1 MGKKG
6 SSPEAED
13 FTAPDEGSS
22 CFLMLPTEDEEE
34 LGRKSCTREI
44 QAAFILSSL
53 ATFLG
58 GLLILFI
65 SRILWRIIKNWQNI
79 KGTGILLNLIL
90 SKSTG
95 KRNLRSLYLHGVF
108 RDRIE
113 MLLSAQTFV
122 GQVLVILVFVL
133 SIGSLIIYFIN
144 SADPV
149 GSCSSYE
156 DKTIPID
163 LTFNAFF
170 TFYFGL
176 RFLAADD
183 KIRFWL
189 EMNSIVDIFTIPP
202 TFISYY
208 LKSNWLGLRF
218 LRALRLLELPQI
230 LQILRA
236 TRTSNSVKISK
247 LISII
252 LSTWFTA
259 AGFIHLVE
267 NSGDPWIKG
276 RNSQTVT
283 YFESIYLVMATTS
296 TVGFG
301 DVVAKTSLGRTFIMF
316 FTLGSLVLFANYVPE
331 MVELFVNKRKYTS
344 SYEVLKG
351 KKFIVV
357 CGNITVDSVT
367 AFLRNFLRRKSGEI
381 NTEIVFLGEVPP
393 SLELETIFKCYMAYT
408 TFISGSAL
416 KWEDLRRVAVESAEA
431 CLIIANPL
439 CSDSHAEDTSN
450 IMRVLSIKN
459 YSPTT
464 RVIIQILQSHNK
476 VFLPK
481 IPSWNW
487 DTGDN
492 IICFAELKLGFIAQG
507 CLVPGLCTF
516 LTCLFVEQNTKVCP
530 KRPWQKIFLSSLKN
544 KILTQRL
551 SDDFA
556 GMSFPEVSRFCFVKL
571 HLMLIAIEHEFSL
584 SSYCG
589 LLLNPPAQ
597 VRLHKNTL
605 GFFIAESA
613 KDVKRAFFYCAT
625 CHSDVYSPELIGK
638 CCCKSKNNRHFPGSR
653 VMVKT
658 TIAPKVFS
666 EPELFDPFPSSHL
679 KRISALSSTTS
690 RRSKE
695 EEVKESWMGFGKV
708 DESGNLSSAVGYAVG
723 KAWYQHAPP
732 MCQPEEKKSWQS
744 GAIGSLKY
752 INRAFSEDLRCSASH
767 WFVNSATPNFASSWP
782 FLSRTLFHGNSS
794 FFLGYFPVPSSPTD
808 PMGPSLLSIRQSTE
822 KDCQPVL
829 LQAGSI
835 SVWDGLTTTT
845 AVASMKSTWLTTAN
859 VCFLFM
865 FRVQH
870 RSGGQGTVLHSC
882 TRLSSLQQVREPEK
896 NMGVVTVSAITSHS
910 SLVKPSY
917 VAPTNCLTFLYEDST
932 DSLDS
937 TGMFHWCRATRLDKV
952 ILKRTDKAKHEFR
965 NHIVVCI
972 FGDAHSTLMGLRNF
986 VMPLRASNYA
996 RRELKDIVF
1005 VGSLDYLQRE
1015 WRFLRNFPQ
1024 IYVLPGSAL
1033 YAGDLY
1039 AVNIEE
1045 CAMCAVLS
1053 SPSKSPCQ
1061 TLVDTETIM
1070 ATLNIGS
1077 LRISCSP
1084 STPSDPEGISQSFS
1098 GPGSSK
1104 YRRVPILTE
1113 LKNPSNIH
1121 FIEQLGGMEGHFPG
1135 TSLHLSTS
1143 FSTGAVFS
1151 GSFLD
1156 SLLATAF
1163 YNYHVLELL
1172 QMLVTGGISSQMEY
1186 HLGKDKFQRLS
1197 SSFSTILSERKRCK
1211 LGLLSLHQSVLLNIE
1226 PKKIFGQVF
1235 CGLLDHFGILCL
1247 GLYRRIDDAEHK
1259 RGGWP
1264 SLGEKMEEDVLQE
1277 LRKRYEVRLSA
1288 EEREES
1294 LTVGF
1299 SSSSRLKGHRV
1310 GSPAEGKEQVHSEFV
1325 ITRPANRFKLLPS
1338 DLLFCAIPFNVSCY
1352 EQDNSTYLSSYE
1364 TINIEPGIPEVSED
1378 TNSPPAADSAGQTST
1393 QPLTTS
1399 ALFREQKSIPVS
1411 SKSAILTQGGKLS
1424 LQTHPGRIDLKEPSE
1439 GPTRTHSV

>member
-1 MGKKG
+1 MAQSTFSWPQRTTGLFKRG
-6 SSPEAED
+6 ATIYRRPVSP
-13 FTAPDEGSS
+13 
-22 CFLMLPTEDEEE
+22 
-34 LGRKSCTREI
+34 
-44 QAAFILSSL
+44 
-53 ATFLG
+53 
-58 GLLILFI
+58 
-65 SRILWRIIKNWQNI
+65 
-79 KGTGILLNLIL
+79 NLIL

-331 MVELFVNKRKYTS
+331 MVELLVNKRKYTS

-658 TIAPKVFS
+658 TTAPKVFS

-679 KRISALSSTTS
+679 KRISALSSTT
-690 RRSKE
+690 R
-695 EEVKESWMGFGKV
+695 
-708 DESGNLSSAVGYAVG
+708 
-723 KAWYQHAPP
+723 
-732 MCQPEEKKSWQS
+732 
-744 GAIGSLKY
+744 
-752 INRAFSEDLRCSASH
+752 
-767 WFVNSATPNFASSWP
+767 
-782 FLSRTLFHGNSS
+782 
-794 FFLGYFPVPSSPTD
+794 
-808 PMGPSLLSIRQSTE
+808 
-822 KDCQPVL
+822 
-829 LQAGSI
+829 
-835 SVWDGLTTTT
+835 
-845 AVASMKSTWLTTAN
+845 
-859 VCFLFM
+859 
-865 FRVQH
+865 
-870 RSGGQGTVLHSC
+870 
-882 TRLSSLQQVREPEK
+882 
-896 NMGVVTVSAITSHS
+896 
-910 SLVKPSY
+910 
-917 VAPTNCLTFLYEDST
+917 TFLYEDST

-986 VMPLRASNYA
+986 VMPLRASNYT

-1024 IYVLPGSAL
+1024 IYILPGSAL

-1077 LRISCSP
+1077 LRISCSA

-1259 RGGWP
+1259 RG
-1264 SLGEKMEEDVLQE
+1264 V
-1277 LRKRYEVRLSA
+1277 
-1288 EEREES
+1288 
-1294 LTVGF
+1294 
-1299 SSSSRLKGHRV
+1299 
-1310 GSPAEGKEQVHSEFV
+1310 
-1325 ITRPANRFKLLPS
+1325 
-1338 DLLFCAIPFNVSCY
+1338 C
-1352 EQDNSTYLSSYE
+1352 
-1364 TINIEPGIPEVSED
+1364 
-1378 TNSPPAADSAGQTST
+1378 
-1393 QPLTTS
+1393 
-1399 ALFREQKSIPVS
+1399 
-1411 SKSAILTQGGKLS
+1411 
-1424 LQTHPGRIDLKEPSE
+1424 
-1439 GPTRTHSV
+1439 